1 MPQPP
6 SQRLPYHGMSAS
18 RPGTRRSS
26 AAGITS
32 AHRPP
37 LPPQISNRSQSL
49 DGLLDSNAD
58 EHNAGDIKQTVNEVE
73 GVSVRTRK
81 HDQGDSTKN
90 SNRKSKSMEDLLD
103 ERDEHRLSS
112 YQAEDCTKSLED
124 IMDEQKSQEESMEK
138 EYQKFMENN
147 VNAMKKS
154 NDVESQESLVRAPTP
169 IEQPRENET
178 ITVENSLRS
187 DTSSLNDDSSSVY
200 SRQDSTTSS
209 KDSEKKNKTFL
220 NKYVKKV
227 KSLMKK

>member
-1 MPQPP
+1 MN
-6 SQRLPYHGMSAS
+6 

-32 AHRPP
+32 AQRPP

-49 DGLLDSNAD
+49 DGLLDTN
-58 EHNAGDIKQTVNEVE
+58 EVVQPAGKSSINEVE
-73 GVSVRTRK
+73 GASVRTRK
-81 HDQGDSTKN
+81 HDKVDSINK
-90 SNRKSKSMEDLLD
+90 SKRKSKSLEDLLD
-103 ERDEHRLSS
+103 ERDEHRLSTN
-112 YQAEDCTKSLED
+112 QPDECTKSLEN
-124 IMDEQKSQEESMEK
+124 IVDEQTSKATSK
-138 EYQKFMENN
+138 PNEYQQFMANN
-147 VNAMKKS
+147 VNALKKS
-154 NDVESQESLVRAPTP
+154 ENVGDSQESIVRAPSP

-187 DTSSLNDDSSSVY
+187 DTSSLYDDSSSVY